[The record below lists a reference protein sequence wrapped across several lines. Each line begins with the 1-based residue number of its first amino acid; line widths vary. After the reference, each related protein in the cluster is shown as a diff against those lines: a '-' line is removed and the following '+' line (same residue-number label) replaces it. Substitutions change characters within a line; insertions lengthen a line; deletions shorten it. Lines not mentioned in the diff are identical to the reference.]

1 MDKIMDA
8 IGTGA
13 LVVVGVIGT
22 LVLVA
27 VLAAG
32 YTHIDECVKPES
44 QPGVVIQV
52 PFREDGVMC
61 YVDRDS
67 GSMSC
72 LPYHFEPEETNNEQP

>member
-1 MDKIMDA
+1 MKDFTLIEL
-8 IGTGA
+8 A
-13 LVVVGVIGT
+13 LVVTIVT
-22 LVLVA
+22 LMSALVY
-27 VLAAG
+27 VTL
-32 YTHIDECVKPES
+32 EKPEP

-72 LPYHFEPEETNNEQP
+72 IPYYFEPEETNNEQP

>member
-1 MDKIMDA
+1 MNE
-8 IGTGA
+8 IGNTIWRVVLGVSTGI
-13 LVVVGVIGT
+13 GVFI
-22 LVLVA
+22 LIA

-32 YTHIDECVKPES
+32 IVHINDCVEADEV
-44 QPGVVIQV
+44 PGVVIQV

-72 LPYHFEPEETNNEQP
+72 LPYYFEPEETNNEQP